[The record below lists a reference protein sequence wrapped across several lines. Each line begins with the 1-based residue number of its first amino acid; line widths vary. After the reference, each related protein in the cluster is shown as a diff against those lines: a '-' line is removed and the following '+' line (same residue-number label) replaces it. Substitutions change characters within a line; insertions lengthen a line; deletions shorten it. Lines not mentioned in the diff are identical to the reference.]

1 MNSFQKSDQGAQAA
15 WKGFS
20 SQTLYIASRLI
31 SDKDGYEYYPE
42 DVEDLVIKKNNVVIE
57 AVQVKNISASLTLSS
72 LAGTKTSQSGEGFF
86 NRMCSLHEQYPSFNN
101 VNVVY
106 FNSLGTE
113 LQEIQEGNANT
124 KRTIIK
130 KLVDD
135 HGLCEEDAIWLID
148 SLHFE
153 KVNLNDLDSN
163 IQNQITDYVPVMSAP
178 TLAKELLIQHISVL
192 SKSKGYTTLQLWEE
206 KIHEIGTNIAS
217 LDGFYKEYNK
227 SLVRLDEFKLNDD
240 YVHLQ
245 KEYSQG
251 IAAHPSHIRNNLD
264 FKRNYWMEE
273 IQSVIDTK
281 GVAIVKGVSGQGKS
295 TLCYRYLMD
304 TYPEGC
310 VFCVRIIA
318 NEGQAQSLVSAL
330 DGLGKH
336 NESLIIYIDVQQG
349 ETLWAFLLQEL
360 QVRGLSIPVLISIR
374 DEDYNQTS
382 ISGKQIK
389 YGIVELTLTKEEAE
403 QIYNTY
409 TETKPH
415 EEHRTF
421 EEAWEIFGGQGPL
434 IEFTYFITH
443 NQVLAQ
449 RLHEQIDALL
459 QERISDEW
467 LELLQ
472 VVCYVGRLGCS
483 INITDVKNEIHCSN
497 IYAAIRRLQDE
508 YLIKVVDE
516 NTIEALHPVR
526 AKIIFD
532 VLCNLIYTSSKEIVF
547 KALPCIESKNIRVVL
562 LDYFSNQQY
571 DIKDVQRLSQIEF
584 GDWIGYANC
593 IRTMLWLDAKCYVEN
608 NMKVFKYLV
617 ANHGKGWL
625 CLLPV
630 DFSGIYGPDKMIADD
645 IKELPGIN
653 KLKIQNVIDYVK
665 ESLTSLHIE
674 YQAIDCFLDNS
685 KIPSVLPD
693 TDSDCQSFG
702 YSLFWMAKR
711 NRKVILPFKKD
722 EIVANVCKGELQSS
736 ADAIRGLSEHTA
748 LRESYLSAIDV
759 LVKRLINEMQVLS
772 FSVADDV
779 VICKF
784 IPPVLQETS
793 QSDKIQNFNHYW
805 RIKMLDILKQLYPE
819 KEYID
824 VELIGVDLL
833 RDLGIEALDHM
844 LHIHKSKR
852 LETWVTELNGWVRI
866 RIEYSFRSSSWQEYV
881 TKLDEL
887 RMNTNNLVVET
898 IKLFNDIYK
907 KGRYT
912 KKRGEKIDNLIELF
926 KKQIFNKNR
935 LPHSAVDPYCLY
947 SESNDKSLDAEYYPM
962 RQLLSVKK
970 YDNFIKYYNDLCRS
984 MDNFYDQ
991 FFDVFSVRLNKK
1003 DINTIDNP
1011 KIAMFNLYTAAKT
1024 LVFFQKEYD
1033 LLFSEYSTLNGDFSK
1048 HELENT
1054 MTLVNVW
1061 RYVLD
1066 NQPKNHDI
1074 AYDAKQEY
1082 RKGINYFSDNLSK
1095 AVTVLKGTLLTGD
1108 KHAYIIVNYNMNGD
1122 ITLEDEYTRIVMTI
1136 RHYFQDSILP
1146 SSNRWYLETQSLELA
1161 YVPAF
1166 NGVIS
1171 PSVFSIPNYKL
1182 LDVEESQIAKS
1193 MFPCE
1198 IEPVLMERINAT
1210 LTLKVWNEAIVKLSE
1225 MKMYLQRY
1233 QQILQVP
1240 ADQKCLCTLITYK
1253 EELID
1258 QINTLWKDIIL
1269 IDDVVNEL
1277 FEDADEQNLKYLN
1290 IVKQFF
1296 DYYEEIKFMISKQN
1310 DPSESIYITEAVS
1323 RMMICLL
1330 PSVSKLP
1337 NIK

>member
-1 MNSFQKSDQGAQAA
+1 MNLFQKSDKGAQAA

-42 DVEDLVIKKNNVVIE
+42 DVEDLVIKKNDVVIE

-72 LAGTKTSQSGEGFF
+72 LASTKTSQSGEGFF
-86 NRMCSLHEQYPSFNN
+86 NRMCSLHEQYPSFDN

-153 KVNLNDLDSN
+153 KVNLNDLDLN
-163 IQNQITDYVPVMSAP
+163 IQNQITNYVPVMSAP
-178 TLAKELLIQHISVL
+178 IFAKELLIQHISVL

-227 SLVRLDEFKLNDD
+227 SLVRLDEFKLYDD

-310 VFCVRIIA
+310 VFCVRTIA

-336 NESLIIYIDVQQG
+336 NKSLIIYIDVQPG
-349 ETLWAFLLQEL
+349 ETLWACLLQEL

-374 DEDYNQTS
+374 DEDYNQTP
-382 ISGKQIK
+382 INGKQIK

-421 EEAWEIFGGQGPL
+421 EEAWEIFGGEGPL

-459 QERISDEW
+459 QERICDEW

-483 INITDVKNEIHCSN
+483 INITDVKNKIHCSN

-562 LDYFSNQQY
+562 LDYFSNNQY
-571 DIKDVQRLSQIEF
+571 DIKDIQRLSQIEF
-584 GDWIGYANC
+584 RDWVGYANS
-593 IRTMLWLDAKCYVEN
+593 IKTMLWLDAKCYVEN
-608 NMKVFKYLV
+608 NMKVFESLV
-617 ANHGKGWL
+617 AKHGKGWL
-625 CLLPV
+625 CFLPV
-630 DFSGIYGPDKMIADD
+630 DLSGVDHSDKMIADGM
-645 IKELPGIN
+645 K
-653 KLKIQNVIDYVK
+653 KISIYDNDALQNGIDYAK
-665 ESLTSLHIE
+665 KSLTSLHID
-674 YQAIDCFLDNS
+674 YQATDLFISNS
-685 KIPSVLPD
+685 TMPSALPE
-693 TDSDCQSFG
+693 TDSDCHSFG

-711 NRKVILPFKKD
+711 HKKVILPFKTE
-722 EIVANVCKGELQSS
+722 EIVASICKGELQSS
-736 ADAIRGLSEHTA
+736 ADAIRGLSEHIT
-748 LRESYLSAIDV
+748 LKESYLAAIDV
-759 LVKRLINEMQVLS
+759 LVERLIHEMMILNFS
-772 FSVADDV
+772 FTDDE

-784 IPPVLQETS
+784 ILPLLVEEETR
-793 QSDKIQNFNHYW
+793 DNIEYTNHYW
-805 RIKMLDILKQLYPE
+805 CHKMMDILKQLYPK

-824 VELIGVDLL
+824 IELVGVDFAH
-833 RDLGIEALDHM
+833 DLGIEALDYHM
-844 LHIHKSKR
+844 HISKSKR
-852 LETWVTELNGWVRI
+852 SNTWISDVNGWVKI
-866 RIEYSFRSSSWQEYV
+866 RIDYNLRPSSWQEYV
-881 TKLDEL
+881 TKIDDL
-887 RMNTNNLVVET
+887 RTNTNMLIAEM
-898 IKLFNDIYK
+898 IKFINKVYR

-912 KKRGEKIDNLIELF
+912 KQRGKRIYNQIDLF
-926 KKQIFNKNR
+926 RKQICKENK
-935 LPHSAVDPYCLY
+935 LPYFAVDPYCLY
-947 SESNDKSLDAEYYPM
+947 SEGYKRSYSVEYFSM
-962 RQLLSVKK
+962 RQLLSVNK
-970 YDNFIKYYNDLCRS
+970 YEDFRKSLNDLYNS
-984 MDNFYDQ
+984 LNNFFNQ
-991 FFDVFSVRLNKK
+991 FLEVEQSIINMQ
-1003 DINTIDNP
+1003 DISTDIDSRR
-1011 KIAMFNLYTAAKT
+1011 AMFNLYRAAIT
-1024 LVFFQKEYD
+1024 LEFFQKEYD
-1033 LLFSEYSTLNGDFSK
+1033 LLFSGYSSLDGDFPK
-1048 HELENT
+1048 QELENLL
-1054 MTLVNVW
+1054 TLVNVW
-1061 RYVLD
+1061 GCVLD
-1066 NQPKNHDI
+1066 NVPRVYDI
-1074 AYDAKQEY
+1074 AYDSKQKY

-1108 KHAYIIVNYNMNGD
+1108 KHAYIIVNYNMNDD

-1136 RHYFQDSILP
+1136 RHYFQNSILP

-1166 NGVIS
+1166 NGVMS
-1171 PSVFSIPNYKL
+1171 PSVFSIPTYKL
-1182 LDVEESQIAKS
+1182 LDAEESQIAKS

-1198 IEPVLMERINAT
+1198 IEPILMERINAT
-1210 LTLKVWNEAIVKLSE
+1210 MPLKVWNEAIVKLSE
-1225 MKMYLQRY
+1225 MKMHLQRY

-1258 QINTLWKDIIL
+1258 QIKILWKDIIL
-1269 IDDVVNEL
+1269 IDDVLNEL
-1277 FEDADEQNLKYLN
+1277 FEDADEENLKYLN

-1296 DYYEEIKFMISKQN
+1296 DYYEEIKSIISKQN
-1310 DPSESIYITEAVS
+1310 DPSESIYIIEGIS
-1323 RMMICLL
+1323 RMMIYLL

-1337 NIK
+1337 NSI